1 MLGCAF
7 CSCKSP
13 CQHWANRSI
22 LLPFTPI
29 TESNSGTGSLLPTR
43 GKLKLLVQ
51 CWVQNNSHQ
60 DVYHWSQY
68 PPLILV
74 NLGFH
79 TEVFVQKKKKR
90 KNLLHLSLLPTSSS
104 FPDFQDSA
112 IMQYLI
118 LNFCLN
124 VNSCLCWLLIYSEV
138 KLSSDNAFR
147 DCRYFRR
154 LSSICPR
161 SWKMF
166 FSFVEAS

>member
-1 MLGCAF
+1 MLSAPVNRPLNTGQTEAF
-7 CSCKSP
+7 S
-13 CQHWANRSI
+13 
-22 LLPFTPI
+22 
-29 TESNSGTGSLLPTR
+29 SLLP
-43 GKLKLLVQ
+43 LLQRVTVVLAHFFPVPHVGN
-51 CWVQNNSHQ
+51 WNSWSSVGFKTILTKMSITDHNIL
-60 DVYHWSQY
+60 HWFWLTWDFTPKFLS
-68 PPLILV
+68 
-74 NLGFH
+74 
-79 TEVFVQKKKKR
+79 KKKKNR